1 MEPMGQDRMREKYS
15 RQILF
20 AGIGEAG
27 QQRLGGARAVLVGCG
42 ALGSAQANALVRA
55 GIGAVRIIDRDFV
68 EESNL
73 QRQMLFDE
81 QDAREALPKAVAA
94 ERKLKAI
101 NSAVEVEGA
110 VADLVAE
117 NAEQL
122 LSGADAILDGTD
134 NFETRYLI
142 NDVAVKHNRPWVY
155 GAVVASYGIAMPI
168 VPGRTACFTC
178 WLAERPEG
186 ALEETCDTVGVINP
200 AVNWVAALQ
209 VSEVLKLLAGNWK
222 LEEACLHSG
231 DLWKNQF
238 RSLPVPRPRAGCR
251 TCGQRDFVHL
261 RGQAQPQVTLCGRNS
276 VQIHERGRQLDL
288 GQLGAR
294 LASHGTVR
302 SNNYLLRF
310 WVPPYELTVF
320 ADGRAIIAGTKDP
333 AVARSLYA
341 RYIGT

>member
-1 MEPMGQDRMREKYS
+1 MKDASSAEKYS
-15 RQILF
+15 RQVLF
-20 AGIGEAG
+20 QGIGEAG
-27 QQRLGGARAVLVGCG
+27 QQRLGAARAVLVGCG

-55 GIGAVRIIDRDFV
+55 GIGALRIIDRDFV

-101 NSAVEVEGA
+101 NSDVAAEGA

-117 NAEQL
+117 NAEEL
-122 LSGADAILDGTD
+122 LSDADVILDGTD
-134 NFETRYLI
+134 NFETRYLM

-155 GAVVASYGIAMPI
+155 GAVVASYGIVMPI

-178 WLAERPEG
+178 WLAERPEA

-209 VSEVLKLLAGNWK
+209 VSEVLKLLTGNWK
-222 LEEACLHSG
+222 LEEARLHAG
-231 DLWKNQF
+231 DVWQNQF
-238 RSLPVPRPRAGCR
+238 RSLAVPRPRAGCR
-251 TCGQRDFVHL
+251 TCGERDFVHL
-261 RGQAQPQVTLCGRNS
+261 GGQARPQVTLCGRNS
-276 VQIHERGRQLDL
+276 VQIHERRRQLDL
-288 GQLGAR
+288 VRLRER
-294 LASHGTVR
+294 LAPHGTVR
-302 SNNYLLRF
+302 GNNYLVRF

-341 RYIGT
+341 RYLGS

>member
-1 MEPMGQDRMREKYS
+1 VKNATSAEKYS

-20 AGIGEAG
+20 SGIGEAG
-27 QQRLGGARAVLVGCG
+27 QQRLGAARAVLVGCG

-81 QDAREALPKAVAA
+81 QDVREALPKAVAA

-155 GAVVASYGIAMPI
+155 GAVVASYGIVMPV

-209 VSEVLKLLAGNWK
+209 VSEVLKLLTGNWK
-222 LEEACLHSG
+222 LEEACLHTG

-251 TCGQRDFVHL
+251 TCEQRDFVHL

-302 SNNYLLRF
+302 ANNYLLRF